1 MARPPLIT
9 PAEADLAYAAAQC
22 VVEAHRRIVDFV
34 RVGQTLAQIDAFVAK
49 TLEDLKCKSCF
60 LHYTIPGQ
68 SKFPSHA
75 CLSLNDCVVH
85 GTAGYVTRPMVEG
98 DVLKIDIGVW
108 HKGWIGDAGW
118 TYCFKTPSPLAKR
131 MMACGRESLR
141 RGVEQ
146 LRAGNMWIHWAQA
159 VQKHVEE
166 ECNFHCVR
174 GLGGHGIG
182 KKLHGPPF
190 VANVVPTY
198 PGEWPDAMAKC
209 LPGTLVA
216 VEPMIAVGTGETI
229 SKPKQW
235 PVFSADHSLTVHYEH
250 DVLITERGPRV
261 LSEGMDALPDIVG

>member
-1 MARPPLIT
+1 M
-9 PAEADLAYAAAQC
+9 
-22 VVEAHRRIVDFV
+22 
-34 RVGQTLAQIDAFVAK
+34 
-49 TLEDLKCKSCF
+49 
-60 LHYTIPGQ
+60 
-68 SKFPSHA
+68 
-75 CLSLNDCVVH
+75 
-85 GTAGYVTRPMVEG
+85 
-98 DVLKIDIGVW
+98 
-108 HKGWIGDAGW
+108 
-118 TYCFKTPSPLAKR
+118 
-131 MMACGRESLR
+131 
-141 RGVEQ
+141 
-146 LRAGNMWIHWAQA
+146 
-159 VQKHVEE
+159 QKHVED

-182 KKLHGPPF
+182 RKLHGPPF

-216 VEPMIAVGTGETI
+216 VEPMIAVGTGETT